1 MGVDPASDLY
11 PGWSPYNYT
20 LQNPVRYIDPTGM
33 VVEGPPSTDVT
44 KNEDGT
50 YTVVNAHN
58 DGDNNIYVVDGD
70 GNRTGEIIGRS
81 IFDDEFIDPE
91 TNDPMEGYTLYPNT
105 PGTTDNNWEHILKPL
120 ANQADKLNLKEVA
133 LESVPGGLFDIK
145 KDYAGQGRQF
155 KGLGYATSR
164 TAGNFLAGYNARMS
178 SYYGAGISFSSF
190 QKLAGAVHQG
200 VFNSA
205 VAKDILLNG
214 TSYGPAPYYGEIRYQ
229 YRASLLGWRAGGFN
243 YLNGAGG
250 RLNRSHLIGID

>member
-1 MGVDPASDLY
+1 
-11 PGWSPYNYT
+11 
-20 LQNPVRYIDPTGM
+20 M